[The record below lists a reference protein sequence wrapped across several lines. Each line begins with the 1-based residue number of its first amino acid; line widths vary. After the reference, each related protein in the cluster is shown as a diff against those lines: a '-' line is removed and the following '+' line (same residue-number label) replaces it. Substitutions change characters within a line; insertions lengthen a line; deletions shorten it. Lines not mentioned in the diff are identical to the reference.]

1 MPPQNATS
9 NGIVRIED
17 KRQRPPKLHDL
28 PSLQKLGRV
37 ISTCYV
43 HGEDI
48 EAWTT
53 RSGWALAY
61 LKSSLWTTW
70 TTKRPKV
77 ARTVAVRH
85 PWCAV
90 RGRRS
95 AAPICARPNAPDSM
109 HRHDLNHLYHSV
121 FQVFGGAEFAT
132 LCGGL
137 GPMCIGRMVP

>member
-37 ISTCYV
+37 ISTCYF

-61 LKSSLWTTW
+61 RKSSLDY
-70 TTKRPKV
+70 V
-77 ARTVAVRH
+77 DDE
-85 PWCAV
+85 
-90 RGRRS
+90 
-95 AAPICARPNAPDSM
+95 AA
-109 HRHDLNHLYHSV
+109 
-121 FQVFGGAEFAT
+121 QGGAYRCREAPLVRRPRAAKCRADLRT
-132 LCGGL
+132 
-137 GPMCIGRMVP
+137 P